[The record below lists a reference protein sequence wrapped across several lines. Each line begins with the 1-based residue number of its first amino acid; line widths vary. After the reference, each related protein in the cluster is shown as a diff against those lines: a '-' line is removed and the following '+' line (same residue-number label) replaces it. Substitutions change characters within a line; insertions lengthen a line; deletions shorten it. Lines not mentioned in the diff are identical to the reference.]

1 MHPISIQNNMN
12 APGEFSPD
20 GIEIIIAE
28 DSPTQLMRLRH
39 VLEKHG
45 YVVITAASN
54 GREALDALSTR
65 IPSLVITDIVMPE
78 MDGYELCRRI
88 KKDPKFK
95 DIPVILLT
103 ALSDPVDILHGLECG
118 ADNFIVKPY
127 DEQLLFSRIHFVLEN
142 FALRHQSGGK
152 QPLEVF
158 FAGRKYNLTTE
169 ISHSIDLLLS
179 TYETAVQKNLE
190 LNRSKELLEEQAA
203 QLREKNAE
211 MSDELEMARELQIA
225 FLPRLAPVFPANAP
239 PDRSALRFCHRYC
252 ASQELG
258 GDFYDLLPLSDTQV
272 GVLICDVMGH
282 GIRAALVTAIV
293 RGLVEKLR
301 EESLDP
307 GKFMTQLNRS
317 LCSIL
322 SQTTTQ
328 LFATA
333 LYAVIDTESGV
344 IRWANAGHPAPIH
357 VRRAEITADRLQ
369 IPGERPGPAL
379 GFVNEFSYTTHEL
392 PLAEEDLIIF
402 FTDGLYELTDRND
415 TLYEQEQ
422 LTEAVVRRA
431 SLPTTQL
438 FDELIEELLRFSNTG
453 TFGDDMCIV
462 GVDVARL
469 QTLQPEDRR
478 LAGST
483 P

>member
-1 MHPISIQNNMN
+1 MRPSSIQSDMS
-12 APGEFSPD
+12 ESPPH
-20 GIEIIIAE
+20 GIEVIIAE
-28 DSPTQLMRLRH
+28 DSPTQLLKLRY

-45 YVVITAASN
+45 YVVIAAASN
-54 GREALDALSTR
+54 GREALDALATR
-65 IPSLVITDIVMPE
+65 TPALVITDIVMPE

-88 KKDPKFK
+88 KKDPKLK
-95 DIPVILLT
+95 EIPVILLT
-103 ALSDPVDILHGLECG
+103 ALSDPIDILHGLECG

-127 DEQLLFSRIHFVLEN
+127 DEEFFFSRIQFVLEN

-152 QPLEVF
+152 QPLEIF
-158 FAGRKYNLTTE
+158 FAGRKYRLTTE

-225 FLPRLAPVFPANAP
+225 FLPRHSPVFPADAP

-293 RGLVEKLR
+293 RGLVEKLH
-301 EESLDP
+301 EESNDP
-307 GKFMTQLNRS
+307 GKFMTQLNLS

-322 SQTTTQ
+322 SHTTTQ

-333 LYAVIDTESGV
+333 LYAVIDTRHGT

-357 VRRAEITADRLQ
+357 VRRANHTVNRLQ
-369 IPGERPGPAL
+369 LPGARPGPAL
-379 GFVNEFSYTTHEL
+379 GFVNEFTYTTHEL
-392 PLAEEDLIIF
+392 PLEEDDLMIF
-402 FTDGLYELTDRND
+402 FTDGLYELTDRNEIF
-415 TLYEQEQ
+415 YEQEQ

-431 SLPTTQL
+431 SLPTSQL

-453 TFGDDMCIV
+453 AFGDDMCIV

-469 QTLQPEDRR
+469 EVPV
-478 LAGST
+478 GV
-483 P
+483 